1 VFYFV
6 FVNIKYGIEFEEQFV
21 NTYILEQQLIMEI
34 FFIIILSILV
44 TLGIVTVMR
53 NFKLKKQT
61 NSQSVILL
69 DKIKRVCKFI
79 TVEGD
84 FAEIYHYEDVKERF
98 LKLITSKKK
107 ALVVINAKAHVGFD
121 LSRIKMDSNV
131 KTKTVKLF
139 HFPEPEVLSIETDL
153 NYYDKKDGVFNKF
166 EASDLTELHNEAKLH
181 IMNKVPESGLYQIAK
196 KEALDSILLIES
208 IVETIG
214 WTLDYTAL
222 EIEDTE
228 PKKLE

>member
-1 VFYFV
+1 MD
-6 FVNIKYGIEFEEQFV
+6 
-21 NTYILEQQLIMEI
+21 T

-44 TLGIVTVMR
+44 TLGIVTLVKQFR
-53 NFKLKKQT
+53 LRKQT

-69 DKIKRVCKFI
+69 DKIKKVCKFI

-98 LKLITSKKK
+98 LKLISSRKK

-121 LSRIKMDSNV
+121 LSKIQMESDV
-131 KTKTVKLF
+131 KSKTVKLF
-139 HFPEPEVLSIETDL
+139 HFPQPEVLSIETDL
-153 NYYDKKDGVFNKF
+153 NYYDKTDGMFNKF

-181 IMNKVPESGLYQIAK
+181 IMNKVPESGLFDVAK
-196 KEALDSILLIES
+196 REALESVLLIES

-214 WTLDYTAL
+214 WKLDYTGL
-222 EIEDTE
+222 TIEDNDR
-228 PKKLE
+228 KALK

>member
-1 VFYFV
+1 
-6 FVNIKYGIEFEEQFV
+6 
-21 NTYILEQQLIMEI
+21 MET
-34 FFIIILSILV
+34 FFIIIISILV
-44 TLGIVTVMR
+44 TLAIVTLVKQ
-53 NFKLKKQT
+53 FSVKKRT

-69 DKIKRVCKFI
+69 DKIKKVCKFI

-98 LKLITSKKK
+98 LKLVVSRKK

-121 LSRIKMDSNV
+121 LSKIQLESDI

-139 HFPEPEVLSIETDL
+139 HFPQPEILSIETDL
-153 NYYDKKDGVFNKF
+153 NYYDKKDGMFNKF

-181 IMNKVPESGLYQIAK
+181 IMNKVPESGLYDVAK
-196 KEALDSILLIES
+196 KEALESVLLIES

-214 WTLDYTAL
+214 WKLDYSAL
-222 EIEDTE
+222 KIEDKT
-228 PKKLE
+228 PKKLKE